1 MFCEECGAKLEE
13 GARFCENCGAVVN
26 GSAEHFSDSQKSEI
40 LEKGVLLTRLSVLAS
55 QLSCSKQEL
64 SEKIGRYIEYKKTR
78 GIQYSLIDVA
88 SSSVSDVVSLLKNL
102 RSKNEFKYVFI
113 LGNEK
118 VIEVS
123 EWENKSGDSDSS
135 VTSDLAY
142 SSLNTSSPWEI
153 QKYDFEKFLLVGRLP
168 SYDGET
174 FEEFCAYFKNAM
186 ISEES
191 FEKLKTY
198 GLSAAVWKQESD
210 YEYRK
215 IASSTTDSSPDITL
229 NSVSSRIDADSNIL
243 FFNLHGSSV
252 AKFWYGQQGS
262 SYPEAFSPE
271 NLSVLKMP
279 YFLGV
284 EACYGAR
291 YIGNLGKTD
300 SIVVRAMQSG
310 CIALLGSSK
319 IAYGTPNPTGS
330 CADLMVG
337 EFLKQICAGK
347 TAGDSHLAGI
357 HRLFNESK
365 DFSDTEIKTLTEFSL
380 YGDPSSSTGNQT
392 KFGQKSFSSHSS
404 LLSSRIEPL
413 NAKFVGHAR
422 GLYVQI
428 PDIRSQIEMSLCE
441 VDSKIKAIINRHVYS
456 FHKELAGIEP
466 KTYKF
471 SNREM
476 WQSIY
481 TKQIGAVEK
490 TVKVYFDKYGTIKK
504 ELESK

>member
-1 MFCEECGAKLEE
+1 MFCEECGAQLEE
-13 GARFCENCGAVVN
+13 GARFCENCGALVAD
-26 GSAEHFSDSQKSEI
+26 SAESFSESQKSEI

-55 QLSCSKQEL
+55 QLSCSEQEL
-64 SEKIGRYIEYKKTR
+64 KDKIGQYIDYKKSR
-78 GIQYSLIDVA
+78 GIHYTLMDVPT
-88 SSSVSDVVSLLKNL
+88 SSVSEAVSLLKDL
-102 RSKNEFKYVFI
+102 RSENECKYVFI
-113 LGNEK
+113 LGNED

-123 EWENKSGDSDSS
+123 EWENKSGDSDST

-142 SSLNTSSPWEI
+142 SSLCTSSPWEI
-153 QKYDFEKFLLVGRLP
+153 QEYDIENFLLVGRLP
-168 SYDGET
+168 SYVGET
-174 FEEFCAYFKNAM
+174 YEEFCSYFKNVM
-186 ISEES
+186 NSENS
-191 FEKLKTY
+191 FEKFTTY

-215 IASSTTDSSPDITL
+215 IASSATDSSPDVTL
-229 NSVSSRIDADSNIL
+229 DSVSSRIDSVSNIL
-243 FFNLHGSSV
+243 FFNLHGSSET
-252 AKFWYGQQGS
+252 KYWYGQQGS

-271 NLSVLKMP
+271 NLSALKTP

-291 YIGNLGKTD
+291 YIGNLGKD
-300 SIVVRAMQSG
+300 ESIVTLAMQSG

-347 TAGDSHLAGI
+347 TAGASHLAGI
-357 HRLFNESK
+357 QRLFNESK
-365 DFSDTEIKTLTEFSL
+365 DFSDTEIKTLAEFSL
-380 YGDPSSSTGNQT
+380 YGDPSASTGKET
-392 KFGQKSFSSHSS
+392 GFAKKTFSTHSS
-404 LLSSRIEPL
+404 LLSSGIERHGGSL
-413 NAKFVGHAR
+413 SGHAR

-428 PDIRSQIEMSLCE
+428 PDIRSQIEMSICE
-441 VDSKIKAIINRHVYS
+441 VDSKIAAIINRHVYS

-481 TKQIGAVEK
+481 AKQIGAVEK